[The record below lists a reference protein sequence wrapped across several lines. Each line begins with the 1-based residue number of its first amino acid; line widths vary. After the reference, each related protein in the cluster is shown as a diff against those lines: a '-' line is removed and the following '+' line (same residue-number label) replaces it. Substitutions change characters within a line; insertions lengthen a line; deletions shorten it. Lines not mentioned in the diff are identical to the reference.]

1 MMEKVIKPFLFVVF
15 LVPFGLL
22 VWNVFTENLGANPV
36 EAITHT
42 TGDWTLRF
50 LLITLAITPFRKLF
64 GLNKLILY
72 RRMLGL
78 YAFFYACLHFLTYF
92 VLDLSFIF
100 EDVVDDVLERPY
112 ITIGFTAFL
121 MLIPLAATSTNAMM
135 RKLGK
140 NWVKLHKMVYIIA
153 TLGVIHYLWL
163 VKADLLEPGIYAAV
177 LFVLLGVRVYFYR
190 SQANKNRKNKSR
202 KYNKR
207 VTAS

>member
-1 MMEKVIKPFLFVVF
+1 MLKAIKPFLFIVC

-50 LLITLAITPFRKLF
+50 LLITLAVTPLRKLF
-64 GLNKLILY
+64 GFNKLLIY

-92 VLDLSFIF
+92 VLDLSLMF

-121 MLIPLAATSTNAMM
+121 MLIPLAATSTNNMM
-135 RKLGK
+135 RRLGK

-163 VKADLLEPGIYAAV
+163 VKADLLEPGIYAAA
-177 LFVLLGVRVYFYR
+177 LLVLLGVRVYFSR
-190 SQANKNRKNKSR
+190 SQLNKNM
-202 KYNKR
+202 
-207 VTAS
+207 